1 MRLWTLHPRH
11 LDSRGLV
18 AVWREALLA
27 KAVLES
33 RTRGYRAH
41 PQLNRFRE
49 HERPVAAINT
59 YLAGLLAEAI
69 RRGYKFDASKVCGPR
84 TTTRISATRG
94 QLGYEWSHLLRKL
107 RERAPEVYRVARM
120 AEPEA
125 HDLFQLVAGL
135 VAEWEVLGGS
145 RTRK

>member
-1 MRLWTLHPRH
+1 MRLWTVHPRH

-27 KAVLES
+27 KAVLQN

-59 YLAGLLAEAI
+59 YLVGLLVEA
-69 RRGYKFDASKVCGPR
+69 RERGYKFDASKARGPR
-84 TTTRISATRG
+84 TDVRISATSG
-94 QLGYEWSHLLRKL
+94 QLCYEWSHLLRKL
-107 RERAPEVYRVARM
+107 RERAPEVYRVARKS
-120 AEPEA
+120 EPEA
-125 HDLFQLVAGL
+125 HDLFRLVAGP
-135 VAEWEVLGGS
+135 VAEWEVLGGDRS
-145 RTRK
+145 QK